1 MSPQEVK
8 DSSFL
13 EITRMLDEFTD
24 MNKTDEPIEKLPTG
38 KKVY

>member
-24 MNKTDEPIEKLPTG
+24 MNSAKPEKLPVGTEEF
-38 KKVY
+38 